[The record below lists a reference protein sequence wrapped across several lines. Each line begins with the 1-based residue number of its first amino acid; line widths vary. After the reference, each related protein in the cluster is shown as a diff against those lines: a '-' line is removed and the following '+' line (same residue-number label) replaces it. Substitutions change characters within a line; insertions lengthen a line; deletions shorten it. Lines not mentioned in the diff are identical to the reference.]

1 MGIPFTIVTG
11 AIFISDTDGEI
22 AEVETR
28 SNGTLAL
35 STAAELSGTDVYGVY
50 RKVQTVQ
57 RSDGIY
63 ALATEARVV
72 VESTFG
78 FDQNPDT
85 WFRIVNTG
93 LQGDQVT
100 IYIAG
105 TNNDPTTPDRDAP
118 SYTKVF
124 TILSGEVGDEIAL
137 RDRIVQELNSDTTFN
152 KQGLKFKA
160 QKATDRAIVHITSQR
175 FSLSGEFWE
184 RPQLGDFTVTT
195 TGDADIFVGYS
206 NIISRSKPVS
216 ISRDFDSP
224 HRLGLFGITGQ
235 VQVTAKDLDDLF
247 IENATDT
254 GFSGGDSDMLVNGST
269 GNPKEFS
276 IQAQPDTT
284 IFIEELRFFGQGN
297 GIQFKGFL
305 TKNSPISNGL
315 FVEIK
320 SDDTI
325 TTFPLIKT
333 TADFKNKFSF
343 GFGASGFQLD
353 LASGRDEF
361 LAVFTFNNPFLLQ
374 PAGTFTVDDYIKIV
388 IQDNISSAAA
398 EFEFMAKGFEKEP

>member
-1 MGIPFTIVTG
+1 MGIPFAVVSG
-11 AIFISDTDGEI
+11 AIFITDEDGDI
-22 AEVETR
+22 AEVVTR
-28 SNGTLAL
+28 SNSSKALAVD
-35 STAAELSGTDVYGVY
+35 AEISGTDAYGVW
-50 RKVQTVQ
+50 RQAQTVQ

-85 WFRIVNTG
+85 WFRIVDTG
-93 LQGDQVT
+93 QAGDTLTV
-100 IYIAG
+100 YIAG
-105 TNNDPTTPDRDAP
+105 TSNDPSIPDRDSA

-124 TILSGEVGDEIAL
+124 TILAGEVGDEIAL
-137 RDRIVQELNSDTTFN
+137 RDRIIQELNSDTTFN
-152 KQGLKFKA
+152 KQGLKLRA
-160 QKATDRAIVHITSQR
+160 QKATDRAIVHITSLR

-184 RPQLGDFTVTT
+184 RPFLGDFTVTP
-195 TGDADIFVGYS
+195 TGGADVVVGYT

-235 VQVTAKDLDDLF
+235 VQVTAKDLDDL
-247 IENATDT
+247 IIQPATDT
-254 GFSGGDSDMLVNGST
+254 GFAGGDPNLLVNGQGT
-269 GNPKEFS
+269 PQEFS
-276 IQAQPDTT
+276 IQAQEDTT

-305 TKNSPISNGL
+305 TNNSPISNGIYI
-315 FVEIK
+315 EIK
-320 SDDTI
+320 SDDTV
-325 TTFPLIKT
+325 TQFPLIKT

-343 GFGASGFQLD
+343 GSGATGFALD
-353 LASGRDEF
+353 IASGRDDF

-374 PAGTFTVDDYIKIV
+374 PAGTFAIDDYIKV
-388 IQDNISSAAA
+388 VVQDNITSSASEL
-398 EFEFMAKGFEKEP
+398 EFWCKGFEKEP